1 MPSLILAA
9 ATRGLFPLILLF
21 SVFLLLRGHNDPGGG
36 FIGGLAAACAFAL
49 WAVAEGVA
57 AARERLRV
65 DPRAL
70 VAAGLCVALTS
81 GLLAMLDG
89 APFLTGLWPPL
100 SLPVVGKVGTPLLF
114 DLGVYLVVIGIAT
127 TILFELMEER

>member
-9 ATRGLFPLILLF
+9 AARALFPLILLF

-49 WAVAEGVA
+49 WAVAEGSP
-57 AARERLRV
+57 AARRRLRV
-65 DPRAL
+65 DPRTL
-70 VAAGLCVALTS
+70 VASGLALALGS
-81 GLLAMLDG
+81 GLLALPEG
-89 APFLTGLWPPL
+89 RPFLTGLWPPL
-100 SLPVVGKVGTPLLF
+100 ALPVVGKVGTPLAF